1 MSFGIDSSSGSSA
14 IGRSCAEAGMRQPSG
29 GCALV
34 ALELLLS
41 TGAGDGDGGL
51 SGRARGTEG
60 GAIGGGEGAEGGCNE
75 MGAAGVAGSSAGAG
89 TATGMIGAA
98 GGMSPPASS
107 GSGRLWELTGSAG
120 DTIGGCLDRGKE
132 NSSNSALSEIIVHFG
147 TGSQNF
153 QPL

>member
-1 MSFGIDSSSGSSA
+1 MLFGVDTSSGPSA

-41 TGAGDGDGGL
+41 TGAGDGVGGL
-51 SGRARGTEG
+51 TGRATVTAG
-60 GAIGGGEGAEGGCNE
+60 GAIGGGEGAEGGCKE
-75 MGAAGVAGSSAGAG
+75 TGAAGVEGSSAGAG
-89 TATGMIGAA
+89 TAAGTIGAA

-107 GSGRLWELTGSAG
+107 GSGRLWELSDSVEGA
-120 DTIGGCLDRGKE
+120 IVGCFDRGKE
-132 NSSNSALSEIIVHFG
+132 NSSNSALSEIMVRFE

>member
-1 MSFGIDSSSGSSA
+1 
-14 IGRSCAEAGMRQPSG
+14 MRQPSG

-41 TGAGDGDGGL
+41 TGAGDGVGGL
-51 SGRARGTEG
+51 MGRATGMAG
-60 GAIGGGEGAEGGCNE
+60 GAIGGGEGAESGCKE
-75 MGAAGVAGSSAGAG
+75 MGAAGVEGSSAGAG
-89 TATGMIGAA
+89 TATGTIGAA

-107 GSGRLWELTGSAG
+107 GSGRLWELPGSV
-120 DTIGGCLDRGKE
+120 GGEISGCFDRGKE
-132 NSSNSALSEIIVHFG
+132 NSSNSALSEIMVRFE

>member
-1 MSFGIDSSSGSSA
+1 
-14 IGRSCAEAGMRQPSG
+14 MRQPSG

-41 TGAGDGDGGL
+41 TGAGLGNGGL
-51 SGRARGTEG
+51 TGHARGTAG
-60 GAIGGGEGAEGGCNE
+60 GAIGGGEGAESGCKE
-75 MGAAGVAGSSAGAG
+75 TEGTGVAGGSAEGG

-98 GGMSPPASS
+98 GGMSPPTSS
-107 GSGRLWELTGSAG
+107 GSGRLWELPGSVG
-120 DTIGGCLDRGKE
+120 GEISGCLDSGEE
-132 NSSNSALSEIIVHFG
+132 NLSNSALSEIMVRFE

>member
-1 MSFGIDSSSGSSA
+1 M
-14 IGRSCAEAGMRQPSG
+14 CQPSG

-51 SGRARGTEG
+51 SERARGTAG
-60 GAIGGGEGAEGGCNE
+60 GAIGGGEGAEGGCKE
-75 MGAAGVAGSSAGAG
+75 TEGTGVAGGSAEGG
-89 TATGMIGAA
+89 TATGTIGAA
-98 GGMSPPASS
+98 GETSPPASS

-120 DTIGGCLDRGKE
+120 GAIGGCLDRGKE
-132 NSSNSALSEIIVHFG
+132 NSSNSALSEIMVRFE